1 MNEYYQITKRYI
13 SSLVRERVSLLPL
26 HLDFVRPYEF
36 HWLCKGSMSRV
47 INVNH
52 ARLRIG
58 TEREKSR
65 EKCVMRPRHP
75 FVTIPF
81 A

>member
-1 MNEYYQITKRYI
+1 M
-13 SSLVRERVSLLPL
+13 LPL
-26 HLDFVRPYEF
+26 HLGFVRPTRF
-36 HWLCKGSMSRV
+36 IGSVGSKSRV

-52 ARLRIG
+52 ARPQIG